1 MGASSFYLDP
11 THLKPL
17 HPQFLGFLVAQ
28 RGFVDVDV
36 RYLNRAEAPQLT
48 VDDLAPNG
56 PVARSQ
62 ELVDHLNWALAG
74 PLDYGIVARKAPT
87 PSGG

>member
-1 MGASSFYLDP
+1 MTVSPRDDLTALEGYHS
-11 THLKPL
+11 
-17 HPQFLGFLVAQ
+17 
-28 RGFVDVDV
+28 
-36 RYLNRAEAPQLT
+36 PQLT

-56 PVARSQ
+56 PLARSQ